1 MKLIYSNLNESEP
14 QIKMEPEIDLNA
26 HASKQ
31 DEEEIKVIN
40 DIHHIFEVYA
50 EAFHI
55 KLTECIYELHNEDS
69 YQIEFDI
76 SVHGD
81 SKFASMML
89 IAAHSEIVRNSKI
102 PLYAVY
108 GRVHVEGKNHSSCL
122 VFNAVPES
130 SLDITKH

>member
-55 KLTECIYELHNEDS
+55 KLTECSYEFHNDDS
-69 YQIEFDI
+69 YKLEFEI
-76 SVHGD
+76 SVQGD

-89 IAAHSEIVRNSKI
+89 IAAHSEIVRNCEF
-102 PLYAVY
+102 PLHAVY
-108 GRVHVEGKNHSSCL
+108 GRVHVEDRNHNSCI

-130 SLDITKH
+130 SLDVTKH